1 MSFKGQWWCT
11 RLSGTNG
18 TSRITRF
25 TGVDGTCMFLHIIWF
40 RANILSLNCLLFC
53 IICVCNV
60 RGHLVLRDWMEKM
73 GNQGCGWV
81 AYITQ
86 SAYPH
91 TRMVWYSKRYAY
103 TVILDLWGWLLFG
116 YQGEAGPPGP
126 VGPRGIPVS
135 ITSYIHMTWFDSP
148 FRCRKQHELGMRS
161 IRCLSRTVNYI
172 EIRSEHNEPNN
183 LYLSIWCCF
192 ERSIWN
198 LFWTCAESV
207 HLGPFGL

>member
-11 RLSGTNG
+11 RLSGTYG

-25 TGVDGTCMFLHIIWF
+25 TGVDGTCMFLYIIWF
-40 RANILSLNCLLFC
+40 RANILSLNCLPFC

-60 RGHLVLRDWMEKM
+60 RGHLVLRDWMGKM

-81 AYITQ
+81 ACVTQ

-91 TRMVWYSKRYAY
+91 TRMVRYSKRYAY
-103 TVILDLWGWLLFG
+103 NTWPLRLAIVWLSGWSRPSRPSWTPRNPSEYHLLHPHDLIWF
-116 YQGEAGPPGP
+116 A
-126 VGPRGIPVS
+126 IPV
-135 ITSYIHMTWFDSP
+135 
-148 FRCRKQHELGMRS
+148 KQHELGMRS
-161 IRCLSRTVNYI
+161 IQCLSRTVNYI
-172 EIRSEHNEPNN
+172 EIRSEHYVPNN